1 MIFQAVDIYLGFC
14 YLNVILA
21 LIEYA
26 TVMYSNKKYED
37 RKKNKSKNIFE
48 SRPQLQAP
56 DLLQGNMINKMLA
69 IKLYANNKLQI
80 YRCSYR

>member
-1 MIFQAVDIYLGFC
+1 MFQAVDIYLGFC
-14 YLNVILA
+14 YLNVVFA

-26 TVMYSNKKYED
+26 TVAYSKKKYED

-48 SRPQLQAP
+48 LTPQLHAP
-56 DLLQGNMINKMLA
+56 DLLQGMLSKEIA
-69 IKLYANNKLQI
+69 AKLYTTNKLQF